1 MTRVAM
7 AQKSFADLEFERQ
20 GVVLDP
26 ILQSISDL
34 LDEHDELVERVH
46 QDLVRGLKR
55 PQTGRDGLSA
65 GRVLRAFVLQRV
77 KNCDLRDLQER
88 IADGLTM
95 RQFTEFYS
103 DAVPSHHAFH
113 R

>member
-34 LDEHDELVERVH
+34 LDEHDELVERV
-46 QDLVRGLKR
+46 
-55 PQTGRDGLSA
+55 
-65 GRVLRAFVLQRV
+65 
-77 KNCDLRDLQER
+77 
-88 IADGLTM
+88 
-95 RQFTEFYS
+95 
-103 DAVPSHHAFH
+103 
-113 R
+113 